1 MNKLEITDYLSQ
13 RLDETHNYLM
23 RLKGQ
28 YYKDKID
35 SVKFSERLMLLLP
48 DNYIDKYYET
58 WSAMSTVIL
67 YQSYLLGVQLSNKAR
82 PSAAGKLLREAEIQL
97 EDLFSGSRYQVLYTQ
112 FRHIE
117 DETLKIMQ
125 QDISHNI
132 AATWLEE
139 IATIMEN
146 IIMQQ
151 SYVMLYIGYKDGV
164 DFFDVVKGKINHS
177 PNQGQMDNWLRSRLA
192 DISSTPILV

>member
-67 YQSYLLGVQLSNKAR
+67 YQSYLLG
-82 PSAAGKLLREAEIQL
+82 SA
-97 EDLFSGSRYQVLYTQ
+97 
-112 FRHIE
+112 
-117 DETLKIMQ
+117 
-125 QDISHNI
+125 
-132 AATWLEE
+132 
-139 IATIMEN
+139 
-146 IIMQQ
+146 IIQQ
-151 SYVMLYIGYKDGV
+151 SASICCG
-164 DFFDVVKGKINHS
+164 
-177 PNQGQMDNWLRSRLA
+177 
-192 DISSTPILV
+192 